1 MSPRDDSVIKMHD
14 GKGLTIPPSL
24 RSMEAKAVRVPVS
37 GVGEAI
43 PDR

>member
-1 MSPRDDSVIKMHD
+1 MSPWDDRMIKMYD
-14 GKGLTIPPSL
+14 GKGLTIIPSL
-24 RSMEAKAVRVPVS
+24 MSKEAKAVRVPVS